1 MCSWREP
8 SDVPSRVAGGWSEAA
23 VTDLSRPAWSDAFAT
38 GAHLGLRRDRPFGTM
53 DRQAAFGDSGGRG
66 VTVAII
72 DSGVEADH
80 PAIGGRLIRSL
91 RVESAGDRHRV
102 VDDPEPGDL
111 VGHGTACAG
120 IIHAIAPAA
129 ALVSIRVLGPDNR
142 GAGPAFASALEW
154 AIGERFGI
162 MNSACLHAVML
173 WPSGSTSSPTRPTS
187 PTRS

>member
-1 MCSWREP
+1 M
-8 SDVPSRVAGGWSEAA
+8 
-23 VTDLSRPAWSDAFAT
+23 TDLSRPAWSDAFAT
-38 GAHLGLRRDRPFGTM
+38 GAHLGLRRNRPFGTM
-53 DRQAAFGDSGGRG
+53 DRQAAFGDAAGRD

-80 PAIGGRLIRSL
+80 PAIGGRLMRSL
-91 RVESAGDRHRV
+91 RVESGGDRHHV

-142 GAGPAFASALEW
+142 GSGAAFAAALEW
-154 AIGERFGI
+154 AIGERFGVV
-162 MNSACLHAVML
+162 NLSL
-173 WPSGSTSSPTRPTS
+173 SS
-187 PTRS
+187 RSDAMAERFHELADGDRKSVV